1 MDLVIFYR
9 VMSILAELGLNL
21 PVSVVDDFDA
31 NFCIRDIG
39 PHRLYSDF
47 HLEVRDD
54 VDTTD
59 LAVAFSESMAAYNKI
74 SSVKADFYELNEYPG
89 SAPNWHTVYLTVTT
103 I

>member
-1 MDLVIFYR
+1 MDKVIYHRVLALLV
-9 VMSILAELGLNL
+9 ELGLSSPISL
-21 PVSVVDDFDA
+21 IDDFDPVFSIK
-31 NFCIRDIG
+31 NYG
-39 PHRLYSDF
+39 PHRLYDF

-74 SSVKADFYELNEYPG
+74 SSVKADFYEANEYPG
-89 SAPNWHTVYLTVTT
+89 PVKNWHTVYLTVTT

>member
-1 MDLVIFYR
+1 MDLVIYHR
-9 VMSILAELGLNL
+9 VLALLAELGLNR

-39 PHRLYSDF
+39 PHRLYRDF

-54 VDTTD
+54 VDTTE

-74 SSVKADFYELNEYPG
+74 SSVKADFYEANEYPG
-89 SAPNWHTVYLTVTT
+89 PVKNWHTVYLTVTT

>member
-21 PVSVVDDFDA
+21 PVSVVDDYDPDYST
-31 NFCIRDIG
+31 RDFG
-39 PHRLYSDF
+39 PHRTYDF

-74 SSVKADFYELNEYPG
+74 SSVKADFYEANEYPG
-89 SAPNWHTVYLTVTT
+89 PVKNWHTVYLTVTT